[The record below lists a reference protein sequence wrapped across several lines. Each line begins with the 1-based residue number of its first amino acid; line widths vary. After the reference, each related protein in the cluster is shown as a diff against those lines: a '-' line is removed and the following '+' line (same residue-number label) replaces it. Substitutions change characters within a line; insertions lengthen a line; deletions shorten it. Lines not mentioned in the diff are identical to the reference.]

1 MNRVTD
7 KDKIADRELRR
18 NGSGYMDLTAYKA
31 IKRADKDKEKRPMK
45 NRRQRGYYVGPYEE
59 PRKVP
64 LKRYIKGKQQILDD
78 LCIEMTEAEREYM
91 KSLKTEAAVDA
102 YAHKLIMRKD

>member
-7 KDKIADRELRR
+7 KEKIAERELRR
-18 NGSGYMDLTAYKA
+18 NGSGYYDPTAYKA
-31 IKRADKDKEKRPMK
+31 IKRADGDPVKKKKRS
-45 NRRQRGYYVGPYEE
+45 YYIGPYDAS
-59 PRKVP
+59 RGKS
-64 LKRYIKGKQQILDD
+64 LKQYIKEKQQILDD

-102 YAHKLIMRKD
+102 YAHRLIMRKD